1 MTDQPPPS
9 DASLNPQPPTSSS
22 PSTVQVVAM
31 VVVVMVLIFVLVY
44 FLFLRDTD
52 SGTGSE
58 SSTTAAVTTAAPET
72 TAAPATTAAP
82 ETTAAPPT
90 TAALV
95 PAPCM
100 KWPGEKM
107 SSDTQGRRDEIARF
121 QQTLKD
127 LGYDPGEID
136 GYFGPNTW
144 TAASEQM
151 LDSVGPVGLAVDV
164 LDDSQEVLSPF
175 FQRLG
180 IVCPPSGY
188 SDNEQPS
195 PALALSV
202 FNTARDHC
210 NDAAAAL
217 GADAPFDGGPDDP
230 TVDAQPFD
238 QVADGVFEL
247 FDGDDRLLL
256 VDVTNFRVTGP
267 DGAYGGLPSPYYES
281 CSFSGSFVGT
291 SG

>member
-1 MTDQPPPS
+1 
-9 DASLNPQPPTSSS
+9 
-22 PSTVQVVAM
+22 
-31 VVVVMVLIFVLVY
+31 
-44 FLFLRDTD
+44 
-52 SGTGSE
+52 
-58 SSTTAAVTTAAPET
+58 
-72 TAAPATTAAP
+72 
-82 ETTAAPPT
+82 
-90 TAALV
+90 
-95 PAPCM
+95 
-100 KWPGEKM
+100 M
-107 SSDTQGRRDEIARF
+107 SSDTQGRRDEIALF

-151 LDSVGPVGLAVDV
+151 LDSVGPAGLAVDV

-202 FNTARDHC
+202 FDTARDHC

-217 GADAPFDGGPDDP
+217 GADAPFDGGSDDP

-238 QVADGVFEL
+238 QVTDGVFEL

-267 DGAYGGLPSPYYES
+267 GGAYGELPSPYYES

>member
-1 MTDQPPPS
+1 
-9 DASLNPQPPTSSS
+9 
-22 PSTVQVVAM
+22 M
-31 VVVVMVLIFVLVY
+31 VVVVMVLIFALLY

-58 SSTTAAVTTAAPET
+58 PPATAAPETTAEPVTTAAPETTAAPVTTAAPET
-72 TAAPATTAAP
+72 TAAPATTGAP
-82 ETTAAPPT
+82 ETTAPT

-100 KWPGEKM
+100 KWPGENM
-107 SSDTQGRRDEIARF
+107 SSDTQGRRDEIALF
-121 QQTLKD
+121 QQTLRD
-127 LGYDPGEID
+127 SGYDPGEID

-144 TAASEQM
+144 TAAGEQM
-151 LDSVGPVGLAVDV
+151 FDSVGPAGLAVDL
-164 LDDSQEVLSPF
+164 LDDSQEILSPF

-188 SDNEQPS
+188 ADNEEPS

-210 NDAAAAL
+210 NDATTAL
-217 GADAPFDGGPDDP
+217 GADAPFEGGPDDP

-256 VDVTNFRVTGP
+256 VDVTSYRVTGP
-267 DGAYGGLPSPYYES
+267 DGAYGGLPSPYYER

>member
-1 MTDQPPPS
+1 
-9 DASLNPQPPTSSS
+9 
-22 PSTVQVVAM
+22 M
-31 VVVVMVLIFVLVY
+31 VVVVVVVMMLIFALVY

-58 SSTTAAVTTAAPET
+58 TPTTAATATTVVPET
-72 TAAPATTAAP
+72 TAAPATTTPPETTAAPATTTPP

-90 TAALV
+90 TAVLV
-95 PAPCM
+95 PARCL

-107 SSDTQGRRDEIARF
+107 GSDTQGRQDEIALF
-121 QQTLKD
+121 QQTLTD
-127 LGYDPGEID
+127 LGYDPGAID

-151 LDSVGPVGLAVDV
+151 FDSVGPAGLAVDV

-188 SDNEQPS
+188 SDDEQPT

-202 FNTARDHC
+202 FNTSRDHC

-217 GADAPFDGGPDDP
+217 GSDAPFDGGPDDP

-256 VDVTNFRVTGP
+256 VDVTSFRVTGP
-267 DGAYGGLPSPYYES
+267 DGAYRELPSPYYES